1 MHVFCI
7 GSISLKLRYKKNCG
21 PYKTASNN
29 SGDVCNKDKLMHSL
43 SKIYAINVVK
53 FGMLK
58 MCRVYKIK
66 AVAV

>member
-1 MHVFCI
+1 MYFALVQFLWNWDI
-7 GSISLKLRYKKNCG
+7 KKNCG

-43 SKIYAINVVK
+43 SKIYAINVVE